1 MKSHLEFEAKTV
13 ELAIEKA
20 CIDLGVSKEELKYD
34 IISYG
39 SSGIFG
45 IVGAKNAK
53 IYAEKNITADSN
65 RIVDEIFNDEPK
77 SENKTEEA
85 KPVDNEK
92 LSEQTEEAIEEID
105 IDYDML
111 LNAGIETLE
120 KIISLITDKA
130 NINTSVKDN
139 SLFFDITCSD
149 PSVLIGR
156 KGRTLEAIDYLVEKI
171 LNKRQKNRIHS
182 RIDVEGYLEKRKE
195 KLISSALHLADKAK
209 RLKKPM
215 SMGEISFN
223 DRRDVH
229 MLLKKESGIKTRSVG
244 NGHYKKLIIFP
255 QNGNEEK
262 KDAENK

>member
-1 MKSHLEFEAKTV
+1 MKSHLEVEAKTV

-53 IYAEKNITADSN
+53 IHVEKSITADSN
-65 RIVDEIFNDEPK
+65 SIVDEIFNDDPK
-77 SENKTEEA
+77 SETIKQKAETI
-85 KPVDNEK
+85 DNEK
-92 LSEQTEEAIEEID
+92 LSKETETVEEID

-111 LNAGIETLE
+111 LKVGIETLE
-120 KIISLITDKA
+120 KIIFLITNEA
-130 NINTSVKDN
+130 NINASVKDN
-139 SLFFDITCSD
+139 TLFFDITCSD
-149 PSVLIGR
+149 PSSLIGR
-156 KGRTLEAIDYLVEKI
+156 KGRTLEAIDYLVEKV

-195 KLISSALHLADKAK
+195 KLISSALYLADKAK

-255 QNGNEEK
+255 QNGNEEN